1 MSCCVEAFNC
11 VNPSTDVYFLH
22 TTPWVTGVCFNGT
35 VKHAGRAVKEG
46 VRHLLVVSFSVVQK
60 KLKPLTEEFVER
72 RTALGK
78 VHGDAAERLRK
89 RLAKRKEGKLKRP
102 QQQEQ

>member
-1 MSCCVEAFNC
+1 MCIFCVQHC
-11 VNPSTDVYFLH
+11 GV
-22 TTPWVTGVCFNGT
+22 VTGVCFNGT

-60 KLKPLTEEFVER
+60 KFKPLTEEFVER

>member
-1 MSCCVEAFNC
+1 
-11 VNPSTDVYFLH
+11 VYN
-22 TTPWVTGVCFNGT
+22 TVVTGVCFNGT

-46 VRHLLVVSFSVVQK
+46 VRHLLVVSFSVVHK
-60 KLKPLTEEFVER
+60 KFKPLTEEFVER

-89 RLAKRKEGKLKRP
+89 RLVKRKEEKLKRP
-102 QQQEQ
+102 QQLKK